1 MTCRKIGPCCKG
13 DKDGCQEVS
22 CLYFGRLREEVGAVS
37 KLVAATKQKAGRGKD
52 VSHS

>member
-37 KLVAATKQKAGRGKD
+37 KLVAATKQKAGRESN
-52 VSHS
+52 VSHT